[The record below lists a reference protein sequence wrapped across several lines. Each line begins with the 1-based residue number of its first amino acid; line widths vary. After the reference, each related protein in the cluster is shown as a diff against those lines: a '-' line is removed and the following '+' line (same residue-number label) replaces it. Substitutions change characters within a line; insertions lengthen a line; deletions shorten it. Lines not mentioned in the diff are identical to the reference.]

1 VWAYRRSPTTWSPA
15 GENPDSLGYNP
26 IIGLVSRHFGYPA
39 WVASV
44 TSDNGTFGV
53 VAVGASAGGV
63 EALIQFASNLRRELP
78 YAFLV
83 VLHMPPNAPSVL
95 ARIVD
100 RAGRLPA
107 VTAVDGAR
115 LQAGMIHVA
124 VPDQHL
130 LVDDHHIALSEG
142 PTENGHRPAI
152 NALFRSVA
160 LAYGPRAIGVLLS
173 GVLDDGVLGSA
184 AIRSR
189 GGTTIAQSPADAL
202 FASMP
207 LNALEAG
214 VIDHEV
220 PAAEMGGVL
229 TQLAARE
236 FEEREMEPDKRMELE
251 NRIAMSGRFSAEID
265 AEVLGPPSGYTCP
278 DCNGSLVA
286 VSDGNYRCRVGHA
299 WTADA
304 LLSARD
310 EEVEGALWVAV
321 RSLQEK
327 AALSRRLAKRTGVGM
342 VANRYIELADEAE
355 HAMAVLGDRLP
366 KAYSAS
372 GGRGG

>member
-1 VWAYRRSPTTWSPA
+1 MT
-15 GENPDSLGYNP
+15 YN
-26 IIGLVSRHFGYPA
+26 
-39 WVASV
+39 
-44 TSDNGTFGV
+44 NGTQGV

-63 EALIQFASNLRRELP
+63 EALTQFASNLPRDLAF
-78 YAFLV
+78 AFLV

-100 RAGRLPA
+100 RAGPLPA
-107 VTAVDGAR
+107 VTAAAGAG
-115 LQAGMIHVA
+115 LQPGTIHVA
-124 VPDQHL
+124 VPDRHL
-130 LVDDHHIALSEG
+130 LVNDHRIVLSEG

-160 LAYGPRAIGVLLS
+160 LAYEQRAIGVLLS
-173 GVLDDGVLGSA
+173 GVLDDGVLGLA

-189 GGTTIAQSPADAL
+189 GGTTIVQSPADAL
-202 FASMP
+202 FASLP

-229 TQLAARE
+229 KQIAARE
-236 FEEREMEPDKRMELE
+236 FKEREMEPDKRMELE
-251 NRIAMSGRFSAEID
+251 NRIAMSRRFSAEID
-265 AEVLGPPSGYTCP
+265 TEAFGPPSGYTCP
-278 DCNGSLVA
+278 DCNGSLVS

-310 EEVEGALWVAV
+310 EEVEGALWVAL

-327 AALSRRLAKRTGVGM
+327 ATLSRRLAKRAGSGM
-342 VANRYIELADEAE
+342 MARRYIELANEAE
-355 HAMAVLGDRLP
+355 HAMTVLGDRLP
-366 KAYSAS
+366 KTYSAS
-372 GGRGG
+372 GERGG